1 MITFTFGKDNTYS
14 CLGGP
19 ENAVFCRGRLKH
31 SREISLPEE
40 WLKMVDENTI
50 TVSITPIGSH
60 QDIIVKGVQ
69 NNKVILQAKAGMP
82 IDCYYHVFAERLDVE
97 RIS

>member
-1 MITFTFGKDNTYS
+1 MITFTFGKDVTYS

-19 ENAVFCRGRLKH
+19 ENAVFYRGRLKH
-31 SREISLPEE
+31 AKEIVLPEE
-40 WLKMVDENTI
+40 WVKMVDESTI
-50 TVSITPIGSH
+50 TVSITPIGAH

-69 NNKVILQAKAGMP
+69 NNKVVLQSKAGMP
-82 IDCYYHVFAERLDVE
+82 IDCYYHVFAERIDVG